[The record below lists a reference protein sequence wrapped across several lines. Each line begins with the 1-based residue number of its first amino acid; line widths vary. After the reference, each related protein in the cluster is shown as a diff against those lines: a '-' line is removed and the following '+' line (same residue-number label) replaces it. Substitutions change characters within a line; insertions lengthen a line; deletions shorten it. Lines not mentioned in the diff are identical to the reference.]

1 MSRRDGGGGAV
12 PDSWPTR
19 LLPRAAIA
27 VAVAI
32 ALSLLAHILRQ
43 HTSVPQLAA
52 EGFNALVALALGLYL
67 ANLLEQAVHTSKR
80 QDVRRAATIR
90 LILRLLLYVAILVA
104 VLSSFGVNLGSLAF
118 GGAFLSVII
127 GLAGQSV
134 FANLL
139 AGVNLVLWHPF
150 DVGERVS
157 MVSTAFA
164 MMPATFPHEAEPAS
178 YSGTITDINLMYT
191 HLLCDDGLTLQI
203 PNGLVGAAMIRN
215 HSRTQARRLRVRLEV
230 PFDREPG
237 AELSALAQFLHDRL
251 GRADGVVGPVHLSV
265 ADVGLQTYAV
275 ALEFDALPVD
285 AERARALVLQALAKF
300 RHGEMQEAGS

>member
-1 MSRRDGGGGAV
+1 MS
-12 PDSWPTR
+12 DSWPMR
-19 LLPRAAIA
+19 HLPRAAIA
-27 VAVAI
+27 VVVAV

-43 HTSVPQLAA
+43 HTAVPELAA

-67 ANLLEQAVHTSKR
+67 ANQLEQAVHASKR

-118 GGAFLSVII
+118 GGAFLTVII

-139 AGVNLVLWHPF
+139 AGINLVLWHPF

-215 HSRTQARRLRVRLEV
+215 QSRAHARRLRVRFEV

-237 AELSALAQFLHDRL
+237 AELSAIARFLQSRV
-251 GRADGVVGPVHLSV
+251 GQADGVVGQVHLSV
-265 ADVGLQTYAV
+265 ADVAPQTFAV
-275 ALEFDALPVD
+275 ALEFDTLPEG
-285 AERARALVLQALAKF
+285 AETARARVLQALAEF
-300 RHGEMQEAGS
+300 RHGELQKAGL